1 MGNPQIFRFPLMFH
15 LFNEADN
22 EKSLAA
28 NVATN
33 QSSQSKNVKTVEQE
47 HPPWMKLEGNNR
59 LTSQEDDEG
68 NKKDKSDMKEKGE
81 RQSTQEWEDD
91 FESDDEVKAT
101 ASKGACED
109 VEENVVQVGGSDDTN
124 FKMPHVESQTLSTL
138 SSKLEQAKPTE
149 SPAVETQATGNFHA
163 VPKGDLVA
171 QEYEEAFEESFPR
184 ALLPGSRTETDIEDA
199 DVMVQI
205 PEVEAACFQRF
216 RCSWVRTLLFEA
228 QLSSNKPGG
237 ENNGCKHGFYLE
249 ALGKPCHHFRSPHGD
264 T

>member
-1 MGNPQIFRFPLMFH
+1 MNLTYHRVMGNPQIFRFPLMFH

-22 EKSLAA
+22 AKSLAA

-149 SPAVETQATGNFHA
+149 SPAVAKAHWKTCGKRRPWCTG
-163 VPKGDLVA
+163 
-171 QEYEEAFEESFPR
+171 
-184 ALLPGSRTETDIEDA
+184 
-199 DVMVQI
+199 
-205 PEVEAACFQRF
+205 
-216 RCSWVRTLLFEA
+216 VR
-228 QLSSNKPGG
+228 
-237 ENNGCKHGFYLE
+237 
-249 ALGKPCHHFRSPHGD
+249 RSL
-264 T
+264 

>member
-1 MGNPQIFRFPLMFH
+1 MNLTYHRVMGNPQIFRFPLMFH

-149 SPAVETQATGNFHA
+149 SPAVAKATGKHA
-163 VPKGDLVA
+163 EKGDLGA
-171 QEYEEAFEESFPR
+171 QEYEEAFEESPR
-184 ALLPGSRTETDIEDA
+184 ALQGSRTETDIEDA
-199 DVMVQI
+199 DVMGI
-205 PEVEAACFQRF
+205 PEVEAA
-216 RCSWVRTLLFEA
+216 
-228 QLSSNKPGG
+228 SN
-237 ENNGCKHGFYLE
+237 E
-249 ALGKPCHHFRSPHGD
+249 S
-264 T
+264 